1 MIAVRDGVYG
11 STVGGWPGFLFRG
24 GARGE
29 GDDRNDDH
37 EDEATAQRERLNC
50 GGDAHG
56 AVLDGWRADVEVFRC
71 RRMERAKIDGR
82 GSRFTHSWFPRDER
96 VRLDAS
102 RKLVMIES
110 MPATASIDSARAAA
124 LFHALA
130 DEIRLDVV
138 ELLLHGERC
147 VCDLMAALDLAQSRL
162 SWHLK
167 TLSDAGI
174 ITGRKEGRWVYYSL
188 NEDAIAEARA
198 ILGSL
203 KVGAR
208 RAAPRAVCCD

>member
-1 MIAVRDGVYG
+1 MMVELD
-11 STVGGWPGFLFRG
+11 VGAFIFIS
-24 GARGE
+24 
-29 GDDRNDDH
+29 
-37 EDEATAQRERLNC
+37 
-50 GGDAHG
+50 
-56 AVLDGWRADVEVFRC
+56 
-71 RRMERAKIDGR
+71 RRMERVEIDMVGSCPSRGR
-82 GSRFTHSWFPRDER
+82 HARRLCP
-96 VRLDAS
+96 LDAS
-102 RKLVMIES
+102 RKLVIYELMA
-110 MPATASIDSARAAA
+110 ATASIDSSRAAA

-130 DEIRLDVV
+130 DEIRLEVV

-147 VCDLMAALDLAQSRL
+147 VCDLMAALDMAQSRL

-167 TLSDAGI
+167 TLSDAGV

-188 NEDAIAEARA
+188 NESAIAEARA